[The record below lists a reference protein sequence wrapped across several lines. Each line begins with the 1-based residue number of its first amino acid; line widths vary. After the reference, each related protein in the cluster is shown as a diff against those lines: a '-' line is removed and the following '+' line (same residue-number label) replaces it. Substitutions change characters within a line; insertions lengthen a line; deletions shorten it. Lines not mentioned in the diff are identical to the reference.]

1 MNWEYR
7 TEYGYVDF
15 NPFDEESFNETRG
28 LLHGSLNEMG
38 ENGWELVSVAVRA
51 DKDIP
56 TGIHLLSIFK
66 RPVSQ

>member
-15 NPFDEESFNETRG
+15 NPFDEESFNEYRG

-51 DKDIP
+51 DKDKK
-56 TGIHLLSIFK
+56 T
-66 RPVSQ
+66 V